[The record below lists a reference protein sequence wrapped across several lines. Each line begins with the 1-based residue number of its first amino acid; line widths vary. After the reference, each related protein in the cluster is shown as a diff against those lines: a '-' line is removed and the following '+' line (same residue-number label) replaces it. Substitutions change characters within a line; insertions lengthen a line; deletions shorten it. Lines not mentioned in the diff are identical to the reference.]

1 MNDARLNSEQN
12 ALHSVERRRAVRGYD
27 GHAEETSIAR
37 RDLRDS
43 SFIGGRSI
51 QCTAER
57 CSSSGICVLEL
68 QPFCLHHFIT
78 CCFERLRLCS
88 ISCCLY
94 PNSTTTAS
102 YDAFI
107 RECIVKTA
115 NLLQEGTDV
124 DAVRRSHLLDVFL
137 WASELAVKR
146 NVSAPAEAPAAHQD
160 SLADLD
166 ARSEKSCK

>member
-1 MNDARLNSEQN
+1 MSSEQN
-12 ALHSVERRRAVRGYD
+12 ALHLVERRRTVRGYD
-27 GHAEETSIAR
+27 GLGELESVAK
-37 RDLRDS
+37 RDLRGS
-43 SFIGGRSI
+43 APAYGKWV

-57 CSSSGICVLEL
+57 CSIRGVCVLEL

-88 ISCCLY
+88 ISWCLN
-94 PNSTTTAS
+94 PRSASTES

-115 NLLQEGTDV
+115 SLLQEGADV
-124 DAVRRSHLLDVFL
+124 DPVRRSHLLDVFL

-146 NVSAPAEAPAAHQD
+146 SISAPAEEQEAHQN
-160 SLADLD
+160 SSANLG
-166 ARSEKSCK
+166 ARIEKSYE